1 MGCLAL
7 IRLSIYRK
15 NARLLPVIVVYI
27 LRIGVHFE
35 LLFVE
40 SVRVWHALFDFLDD
54 GREGVRMQTLLTK
67 GPKYAE
73 LFFELFALIS
83 QLGPDKMHDAIL
95 NDFELFAKLLN
106 DLLALF
112 IGVLAL
118 LLGHIEKLLRP
129 VAERIF
135 LFHGAGLA
143 AAQGHEVADE
153 GLDDVVEPVIL
164 PHHLQFLHNEI

>member
-1 MGCLAL
+1 MGCLTL
-7 IRLSIYRK
+7 IRLSICRE
-15 NARLLPVIVVYI
+15 NARLLPVIVIVVYI

-40 SVRVWHALFDFLDD
+40 RVRVWHALFDFLDD
-54 GREGVRMQTLLTK
+54 GGEGVRMQTLLTK

-73 LFFELFALIS
+73 LFFELFALIP

-95 NDFELFAKLLN
+95 NNFELFAQLLN
-106 DLLALF
+106 YLFALF
-112 IGVLAL
+112 IGVLPL

-129 VAERIF
+129 VAECIL

-143 AAQGHEVADE
+143 AA
-153 GLDDVVEPVIL
+153 
-164 PHHLQFLHNEI
+164 